1 MMTFPDFAV
10 RPTSHIFL
18 HDVAAAN
25 PTKLYYF
32 LHVNGIGSCKD
43 RVTSRSEF
51 RRKCTCKIPSLNVV
65 NNDEK
70 ANLWQR

>member
-51 RRKCTCKIPSLNVV
+51 WEMQMQIPSLSVV